1 VENAYIVKNEVFI
14 TVNEECTKPQTLIEQ
29 RKGKADSNVQVSLN
43 QLKLDECWNW
53 RFPEAFSHFHVK
65 I

>member
-1 VENAYIVKNEVFI
+1 MYKA
-14 TVNEECTKPQTLIEQ
+14 PQTLKEQ

-43 QLKLDECWNW
+43 QLKLDVCWNQ